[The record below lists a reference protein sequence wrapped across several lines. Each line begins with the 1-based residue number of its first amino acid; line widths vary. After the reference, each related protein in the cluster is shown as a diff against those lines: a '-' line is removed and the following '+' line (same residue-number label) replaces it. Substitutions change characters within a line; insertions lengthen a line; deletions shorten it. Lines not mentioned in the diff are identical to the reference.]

1 MAQDSNQV
9 AQRFNGRMTG
19 RKRTSK
25 ALRASHERYGRFFG
39 RSVEG
44 AFRTN
49 SDGRMIDWNESFA
62 RILGYASRE
71 EILARRACEFY
82 TSPAPRQEFCAR
94 LKANGS
100 VTNFEKC
107 LQRRDGSALWVLD
120 SVNLL
125 NGENGTPGLIEDTVV
140 DITERKRVEQ
150 ELRDSEEKFR
160 ALFEGSRDAIGIT
173 TPTGKFLDAN
183 QAWLDLFGYTR
194 QEMLELNVAEHY
206 VHSLDR
212 SKFRQ
217 ELEQKGSLRDY
228 EVKLGR
234 KDGKALDCLITATV
248 WRAANGEII
257 GYQSIIRDITDRKQA
272 EKSLRELSGR
282 LLHLQDEERRRLARE
297 LHDATA
303 QSLVALA
310 MNLALVKESA
320 AELNANSHKILCE
333 SVGLAQQCSQEIRT
347 LSYLLHPP
355 LLEELGLASTLRW
368 YADGFA
374 KRSGIE
380 LTLELPRDLTR
391 LSMEVET
398 TLFRIVQESLTNIHR
413 HSGSPTAKIRVVQD
427 ATHLTM
433 EVADEGAGMAPAIL
447 ERARGSAAALGVG
460 IAGMGERARQ
470 LGGRLEID
478 SCRAGTTI
486 RAILPLP
493 RGEG

>member
-1 MAQDSNQV
+1 MAQGLDQI
-9 AQRFNGRMTG
+9 AQPF
-19 RKRTSK
+19 
-25 ALRASHERYGRFFG
+25 
-39 RSVEG
+39 
-44 AFRTN
+44 
-49 SDGRMIDWNESFA
+49 
-62 RILGYASRE
+62 
-71 EILARRACEFY
+71 
-82 TSPAPRQEFCAR
+82 
-94 LKANGS
+94 
-100 VTNFEKC
+100 
-107 LQRRDGSALWVLD
+107 
-120 SVNLL
+120 
-125 NGENGTPGLIEDTVV
+125 NGENGAPGLIEDTVV
-140 DITERKRVEQ
+140 GITERKQVEQ

-194 QEMLELNVAEHY
+194 QEMLELNVADHY
-206 VHSLDR
+206 VHPRDR
-212 SKFRQ
+212 SRFRQ

-228 EVKLGR
+228 EVKLRR
-234 KDGKALDCLITATV
+234 KDGGVLDCLITSTV
-248 WRAANGEII
+248 WRAANAEVI

-282 LLHLQDEERRRLARE
+282 LLHVQDEERRRLARE

-303 QSLVALA
+303 QTLVALA

-320 AELNANSHKILCE
+320 TELNANSNKILCE
-333 SVGLAQQCSQEIRT
+333 SLALAQQCSREIRT

-368 YADGFA
+368 YAEGFA

-380 LTLELPRDLTR
+380 ATLELPRDLTR
-391 LSMEVET
+391 LPLEVET

-427 ATHLTM
+427 ATHLM
-433 EVADEGAGMAPAIL
+433 LEVADEGAGMPPAVL
-447 ERARGSAAALGVG
+447 KGAKRGAAALGVG
-460 IAGMGERARQ
+460 IAGMRERARQ
-470 LGGRLEID
+470 LRGRLEID
-478 SCRAGTTI
+478 CRRGGTTI